1 MTPQEYVNSL
11 VTILNPANEIDPTPF
26 FTIDGELKLT
36 EIEYMLIDQAMRPQ
50 VGKLA
55 MLGKLPHTDWKRL
68 VEDSMSGNGDFN
80 THCFRISFLDAL
92 SKMRKLDD
100 KPHEIAPNIL
110 SLSKETLALVHFES
124 VVKECAEYIA
134 QLPAE
139 QQSTSAWTYMW
150 IVAFDAFAT
159 EATLN
164 AMRIKKII
172 ESDVLADNVLLKS
185 LLMSYNLLSTTHPRT
200 LNSKLGVRVV
210 SYIRPGEEDEQRE
223 KNRPTNTVV
232 NNFHYHPVEHY
243 DADGKLLPEFRH

>member
-11 VTILNPANEIDPTPF
+11 VTILNPANAIDPTPF

-36 EIEYMLIDQAMRPQ
+36 EIEYMLIDQAMRQQ

-68 VEDSMSGNGDFN
+68 VEDSMAGQGDF
-80 THCFRISFLDAL
+80 TAHCFRISFLDAL

-100 KPHEIAPNIL
+100 KPHEIVPNIL
-110 SLSKETLALVHFES
+110 SLSNETLALINFEG

-150 IVAFDAFAT
+150 IAAFDAFAT

-164 AMRIKKII
+164 AMKIKKVI
-172 ESDVLADNVLLKS
+172 ESDVLADNVLMRS
-185 LLMSYNLLSTTHPRT
+185 LLLSYDLLTTTHPRT
-200 LNSKLGVRVV
+200 LNSKIGVRVA
-210 SYIRPGEEDEQRE
+210 SYIRPGEEDAQRE
-223 KNRPTNTVV
+223 KNRPTSTVV
-232 NNFHYHPVEHY
+232 YHHHHPAEHY
-243 DADGKLLPEFRH
+243 DADGKLRPEFRQ